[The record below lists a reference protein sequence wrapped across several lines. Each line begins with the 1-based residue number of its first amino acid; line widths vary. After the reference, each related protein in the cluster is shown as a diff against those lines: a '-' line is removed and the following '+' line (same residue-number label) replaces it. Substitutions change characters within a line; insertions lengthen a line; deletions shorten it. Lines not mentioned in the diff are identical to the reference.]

1 MALFHK
7 REAQDWA
14 EEPDRSEAALAG
26 TKRRWLYGSL
36 LGIVLALLV
45 LCMVLLNTRQYVV
58 AGTSME
64 PTLMAGDVVRYIG
77 FAPVHAGD
85 IVIFDAGDVYGLVVK
100 RVVGLPGDTVEITVD
115 GHLLLNG
122 TLQDE
127 TNRLFDPLENSGM
140 GEITVEPGTLFV
152 LGDNRANSIDSRDA
166 RIGLIPRESVRGV
179 VTQVTRAPAAK

>member
-1 MALFHK
+1 MALFSK
-7 REAQDWA
+7 RPTEDWN
-14 EEPDRSEAALAG
+14 EEPVQSEAALLRVQ
-26 TKRRWLYGSL
+26 RRWLFGSL
-36 LGIVLALLV
+36 LGIVLVLLV
-45 LCMVLLNTRQYVV
+45 LSMALLNTRQYVV

-77 FAPVHAGD
+77 FATVHTGD

-100 RVVGLPGDTVEITVD
+100 RVIGLPGDTVEVTVD

-122 TLQDE
+122 ILQDE

-140 GEITVEPGTLFV
+140 DEITVEPGTLFV

-179 VTQVTRAPAAK
+179 VVRVIRAPASK